1 MNLQDVL
8 DPGKAPITA
17 ALYERL
23 EAQRS
28 EIRQLRTDARE
39 QLGEDL
45 DAYRRAVLLE
55 AEVDAMWHVLDAVL
69 EAVHAVETGEG
80 FSAVLVETD

>member
-1 MNLQDVL
+1 MNLQGVL

-23 EAQRS
+23 EARRS
-28 EIRQLRTDARE
+28 EIRQLRSDARG

-55 AEVDAMWHVLDAVL
+55 AEVDALWHVLDAVL
-69 EAVHAVETGEG
+69 KAVHAVETGDG
-80 FSAVLVETD
+80 FSAVLVEND

>member
-39 QLGEDL
+39 QLG
-45 DAYRRAVLLE
+45 RV
-55 AEVDAMWHVLDAVL
+55 
-69 EAVHAVETGEG
+69 
-80 FSAVLVETD
+80 